1 MTLYNLS
8 QNKIAKQCF
17 HTLFKQTCIILT
29 IIKLSI
35 KLWKEIIMI
44 IIYFDQRWNSS
55 VRDADYKSTV

>member
-17 HTLFKQTCIILT
+17 HTLFKQTCVILT
-29 IIKLSI
+29 SIKLSI

-44 IIYFDQRWNSS
+44 IIYFKNKSS
-55 VRDADYKSTV
+55 IIALNHITFYET